1 MNFISWS
8 VFGILFMLAEFA
20 TGTLYMLAI
29 GLAFIYPAIA
39 EYAGASLGIQIIAL
53 SAGILGHALI
63 VKNWHKRK
71 PSSPPPNIHS
81 DVGQRVEVI
90 EWLDECTATVKFRG
104 EEWQADKAKAEMP
117 DAAYGIIQSVHG
129 HRLIISTA
137 LPAHENT

>member
-53 SAGILGHALI
+53 SAGILVHALT
-63 VKNWHKRK
+63 VKIWHKRK

-129 HRLIISTA
+129 HRLIISTE

>member
-1 MNFISWS
+1 MDFISWS
-8 VFGILFMLAEFA
+8 VFGILFMLVEFA

-39 EYAGASLGIQIIAL
+39 DYAGASLGMQLIAL
-53 SAGILGHALI
+53 TAGTLAHALI
-63 VKNWHKRK
+63 VMIWRKRK
-71 PSSPPPNIHS
+71 PSIPPSKIHS

-90 EWLDECTATVKFRG
+90 EWLDECTASVKFRG

-129 HRLIISTA
+129 NRLVISTEQ
-137 LPAHENT
+137 PAQENT